1 MTAFFDAW
9 DSSRRRT
16 SHRCTGPSL
25 SSRSPAARRG
35 SWVVSEM
42 RVNEGRGRGV
52 GARERGGG
60 GARSQIS
67 LGRPDVA
74 VGSGWEVAGRLRG
87 SHVCLRCLRVA
98 CPMRR
103 GCLHLDRTL
112 LLAGPR
118 GDAPRVPASL
128 MSASEYLSAEGL
140 AQNYFCSAHR
150 ADALATSQLRDDVHR
165 GAPTRGCME
174 SS

>member
-1 MTAFFDAW
+1 
-9 DSSRRRT
+9 
-16 SHRCTGPSL
+16 
-25 SSRSPAARRG
+25 
-35 SWVVSEM
+35 M
-42 RVNEGRGRGV
+42 RVNEGVEERGR
-52 GARERGGG
+52 
-60 GARSQIS
+60 RSR
-67 LGRPDVA
+67 GRPDVA

-140 AQNYFCSAHR
+140 TQNYFCSARR